1 MLINREEYIAKNMEQ
16 NIKDMTCNGN
26 CSRCGSCCG
35 LFIPFTEK
43 ELDEIKQYVKKHNI
57 QPNDNRYNKLT
68 GQFNAQCCFYD
79 DKEKK
84 CTIYPVR
91 PYVCRD
97 FICSRKNWKQYR
109 DKYELRAKYNSSLS
123 KQTVMGTFDD
133 LIYNETYPILSYIFS
148 ILPVTDNGVDDRIL
162 IDFFKSINRTDLLKY
177 FDAYNENGE
186 KINGQDLL
194 K

>member
-1 MLINREEYIAKNMEQ
+1 MLVEREKYIKENMDQ
-16 NIKDMTCNGN
+16 NITNMTCNGE

-35 LFIPFTEK
+35 IFIPFTDQ
-43 ELDEIKQYVKKHNI
+43 ELEQIKKYVKKHNI
-57 QPNDNRYNKLT
+57 QPNNNRYNKLT
-68 GQFNAQCCFYD
+68 GQFNAHCCFYD

-84 CTIYPVR
+84 CNIYPVR

-97 FICSRKNWKQYR
+97 FMCNRENWKEYR
-109 DKYELRAKYNSSLS
+109 DKYELRGKYNSSLTP
-123 KQTVMGTFDD
+123 KTIMGTFDD
-133 LIYNETYPILSYIFS
+133 LVYGDVYPIISYLLSLLPNSENGIEDKL
-148 ILPVTDNGVDDRIL
+148 ILEL
-162 IDFFKSINRTDLLKY
+162 FKKVNRLDLLKY